1 MKNFKTALLVSTY
14 NWPEALALVFK
25 SVEKQ
30 TKKPDEFIIAD
41 DGSRSE
47 TTALIEDFKKTS
59 GLNVI
64 HVWHKDDGFKRS
76 EILNKAI
83 AQSTCDYIVQ
93 TDGDCIIH
101 PKFIEDH
108 VAFAAKNQYLYGS
121 RVSII
126 EAYRDELF
134 ETKNIKFNFLHKGIK
149 KRTRALY
156 LPFLSS
162 LYGVKNE
169 LSKKLRGCNVSFW
182 REDFIAVNG
191 YNEAMT
197 GWGREDSEL
206 IIRMMNKGV
215 QARRLRYR
223 GIVYH
228 IWHKTASKDS
238 VNVNEAIQQKA
249 INERL
254 DWCENGVD
262 KYLKN

>member
-30 TKKPDEFIIAD
+30 SKLPDEFIIAD
-41 DGSRSE
+41 DGSAPE
-47 TTALIEDFKKTS
+47 TTALIAAFKKES

-64 HVWHKDDGFKRS
+64 HVWHEDDGFKRS

-83 AQSTCDYIVQ
+83 AQSTSDYIVQ

-101 PKFIEDH
+101 PRFIEDH
-108 VAFAAKNQYLYGS
+108 VAFAVKNQYLFGS
-121 RVSII
+121 RVSIT
-126 EAYRDELF
+126 EEYRDELF
-134 ETKNIKFNFLHKGIK
+134 EQQNIKYTFLHKGIK

-156 LPFLSS
+156 IPFLSS
-162 LYGVKNE
+162 LYGVKNK

-191 YNEAMT
+191 YNEAMK

-228 IWHKTASKDS
+228 IWHKVASKGR
-238 VNVNEAIQQKA
+238 VNINEEIQQKA
-249 INERL
+249 IKEEL

-262 KYLKN
+262 KYLN